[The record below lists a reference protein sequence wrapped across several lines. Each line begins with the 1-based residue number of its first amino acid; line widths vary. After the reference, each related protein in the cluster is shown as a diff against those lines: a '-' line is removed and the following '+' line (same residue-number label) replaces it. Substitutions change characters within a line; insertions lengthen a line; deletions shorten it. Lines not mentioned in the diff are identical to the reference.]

1 MNTRLAR
8 FEVGMAG
15 LVSLL
20 SFSFAGACGSAP
32 APRPSCTPGAF
43 VSCACPGGT
52 SATRTCGPYGSYG
65 ACQCE
70 LRLDGGPLD
79 AGGGEMDLGTAL
91 DLGTAP
97 DLGAALDL
105 GAAPDLGPLMCDEAG
120 LATGTSYLYVINLLS
135 IAAPEGT
142 ADPLTSVGYDLDGD
156 SVVACNSH
164 FAGDTAEFDGQAPDF
179 GSGIDNSLG
188 GDLGALVNASMQASL
203 DEGSNLLLVEVRG
216 VDSLTDDPC
225 VGVRLY
231 PGTLP
236 AGTTAPVVDGAGH
249 LAAGQ
254 TFNLL
259 SATFS
264 GLGRIV
270 GGRARSAG
278 AELPLA
284 LPLLGTGLALP
295 LRQTQVGF
303 DLSASAV
310 SRGVIG
316 GSITTAEFLAAV
328 RAEPSLAMYVGVID
342 STFSS
347 LADLDED
354 GTPTTCEAGSI
365 ALRFDGVTSLRAP

>member
-1 MNTRLAR
+1 MNTRFAR
-8 FEVGMAG
+8 FEVGVAG
-15 LVSLL
+15 VAVLL
-20 SFSFAGACGSAP
+20 SCSLAAACGSDP
-32 APRPSCTPGAF
+32 TPRPTCTPGAF

-52 SATRTCGPYGSYG
+52 SATKTCDPYGTYG

-70 LRLDGGPLD
+70 YRLDAGPLD
-79 AGGGEMDLGTAL
+79 AGGGEMDLGTA
-91 DLGTAP
+91 P

-105 GAAPDLGPLMCDEAG
+105 GVALDLGGAPDLGPLMCDEAG

-142 ADPLTSVGYDLDGD
+142 ADPLTSIGYDLDGD

-179 GSGIDNSLG
+179 GSGIDNAFG
-188 GDLGALVNASMQASL
+188 GDLGGLSNAAIQASL
-203 DEGSNLLLVEVRG
+203 DEGSNLLFVEVRG

-225 VGVRLY
+225 VGVTLY
-231 PGTLP
+231 PGALP
-236 AGTTAPVVDGAGH
+236 AGMTAPAVDGAGH

-254 TFNLL
+254 SFNLL
-259 SATFS
+259 PATFS

-270 GGRARSAG
+270 GGRARAAG
-278 AELPLA
+278 GA
-284 LPLLGTGLALP
+284 LPLPLPFLGAALALP
-295 LRQTQVGF
+295 LRRTQVGF

-316 GSITTAEFLAAV
+316 GSITTAEFIASV
-328 RAEPSLAMYVGVID
+328 RALPSLAMYVDVVD

-354 GTPTTCEAGSI
+354 GTPISCEAGSI